1 MQKRDSLLA
10 AWTKAATEA
19 TIAHARFIA
28 SGKSKSPEDATKTW
42 EARYRAVMESIE
54 FSPQVRN
61 IVNLQRESEDYRRR
75 TSYLLRVGLGGDTI
89 SYVHC
94 VGVTSRR

>member
-1 MQKRDSLLA
+1 MQKRKSLSGC
-10 AWTKAATEA
+10 TKAATEA
-19 TIAHARFIA
+19 TIAHDLFLA

-42 EARYRAVMESIE
+42 EAGYRAVMESVG

-61 IVNLQRESEDYRRR
+61 IVNLRGESEEDYTRW

-89 SYVHC
+89 SYVLALQDENDI
-94 VGVTSRR
+94 